1 MFLIKLTS
9 CEPQSL
15 KYRVYEEDTASLA
28 CDVFRPEENNTSY
41 RCDWTKDDFLISK
54 EGIVNSK
61 DCALII
67 TNISRSDKG
76 IYQCQTTDRM
86 KGNKYD
92 LDVLFPPGTPTLN
105 VPKVV
110 EEGDVIQVTCK
121 SENSNPRSS
130 LNIFVNSEMV
140 KNSRTFDGYYDEED
154 TSVVTLKLNLWLDS
168 GDYEIR
174 CLANSSS
181 AFVISE
187 PSWITVLDT
196 RSEIV
201 KVESGVQEIKIHCE
215 VTSDWYAG
223 GHFLKK
229 SKEFTVKIY
238 DGVKIPKHKCKNKN
252 MTKIFTFES
261 SNNVLPANSVIK
273 KMAGKMLTI
282 FVVAASLIFI

>member
-1 MFLIKLTS
+1 MLMLFLIKLTS

-28 CDVFRPEENNTSY
+28 CDVFRPEEKNTSY
-41 RCDWTKDDFLISK
+41 RCDWTKDDFLITN
-54 EGIVNSK
+54 EGIVSK

-67 TNISRSDKG
+67 SNITRSDKG
-76 IYQCQTTDRM
+76 IYQCQTTDRMM

-110 EEGDVIQVTCK
+110 EEGDVLQVTCK

-140 KNSRTFDGYYDEED
+140 KNSRTIDADGYYDETD
-154 TSVVTLKLNLWLDS
+154 TSVVTLKVNLWLDS
-168 GDYEIR
+168 GDYEIK

-181 AFVISE
+181 ALVISQ

-196 RSEIV
+196 RSEVI

-215 VTSDWYAG
+215 VTSDWYAQQEG
-223 GHFLKK
+223 C
-229 SKEFTVKIY
+229 S
-238 DGVKIPKHKCKNKN
+238 
-252 MTKIFTFES
+252 
-261 SNNVLPANSVIK
+261 
-273 KMAGKMLTI
+273 
-282 FVVAASLIFI
+282 